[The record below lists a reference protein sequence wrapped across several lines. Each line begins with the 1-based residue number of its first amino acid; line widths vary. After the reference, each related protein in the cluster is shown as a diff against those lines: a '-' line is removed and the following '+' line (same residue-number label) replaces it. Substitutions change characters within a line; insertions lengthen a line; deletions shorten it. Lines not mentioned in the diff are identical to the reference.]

1 MKEEWFVTLNFCFVK
16 LVIVQIMLQWGYERL
31 ISAGS
36 DLVVEGVSQLLCTL
50 GRGGIFDY
58 SLYCFGLKSW
68 RFVRRRAHYW
78 PNHTGTYVWSLP
90 VHSVNK
96 VRDQMDRI
104 PQCERGRERR
114 DQRVFPQQRTQKLLF
129 MGSFQEHF
137 GAFSV
142 IFYIKRKRV
151 GCQGHKRIVQHFLAF
166 FLDDKEGAKKGGA
179 GRSKNFSPTMDT
191 KAPFCRRRSQQIF
204 CQ

>member
-1 MKEEWFVTLNFCFVK
+1 MVCYFKLLFCEARYCPNHVAVRIRAF
-16 LVIVQIMLQWGYERL
+16 
-31 ISAGS
+31 
-36 DLVVEGVSQLLCTL
+36 DLCRIAL
-50 GRGGIFDY
+50 GRGGGFSIALYIHWGVGIFDY

-151 GCQGHKRIVQHFLAF
+151 GCQGHKRIIQHFLAF
-166 FLDDKEGAKKGGA
+166 FLDDKEGPKKGRA